1 MTSLYR
7 FVCWEDQNRTHLP
20 SLIGSHTQNKRIAY
34 FDAVERE
41 ATYDITSLSTTTY
54 LADGE
59 PLIAVQFR
67 SMPSRST
74 VYTPLSELADFIA
87 ASQDESLWRM
97 LKQAT
102 RLLPAKFRC
111 L

>member
-20 SLIGSHTQNKRIAY
+20 SLIGSHIQNKRLAY
-34 FDAVERE
+34 FDLVERE
-41 ATYDITSLSTTTY
+41 ATYDITSLSTSSY
-54 LADGE
+54 IAEDQ

-74 VYTPLSELADFIA
+74 LYAPLNELADFIA
-87 ASQDESLWRM
+87 SAQDDQLWRM